1 MIPTTK
7 VTDNMSV
14 MREWNPED
22 GGVSIVMSYGL
33 PVAGRGPS
41 GLFRTEEYYSK
52 TTTRHIN
59 KFFTSH
65 FVLNQKRDIEVV
77 SQEFLDQLLTTTI
90 NNHNHNQ
97 EL

>member
-22 GGVSIVMSYGL
+22 GGVSIVLSYGL
-33 PVAGRGPS
+33 PVAGNGPQ

-65 FVLNQKRDIEVV
+65 FVLNQQSGIHLV
-77 SQEFLDQLLTTTI
+77 SQDFLDQLLTTTI

>member
-22 GGVSIVMSYGL
+22 GGVSIVLSYGL
-33 PVAGRGPS
+33 PVAGNGPQ

-65 FVLNQKRDIEVV
+65 FVLNQQSGIHLV

>member
-14 MREWNPED
+14 IREWNPEN

-33 PVAGRGPS
+33 PVAGNGPE

-65 FVLNQKRDIEVV
+65 FVMNQKSGIKVV
-77 SQEFLDQLLTTTI
+77 SQDFLDQLLTTTI
-90 NNHNHNQ
+90 NNQ
-97 EL
+97 